1 MPELRQNIATK
12 EWVIIASERA
22 KRPNSYSEPRDRP
35 LTEERASHSSS
46 CPFCPGNEEL
56 DLEVECFPRTGAW
69 QTRVVKNKYPALIG
83 EGLPVR
89 IVDGVHRRIDGVGYH
104 EIVVMHPDHNTTL
117 GLMSAAHIQTSLEM
131 MQRRGLEIARD
142 QRIEQIV
149 MFKNHGER
157 AGASLVHPHC
167 QIVGLPVVP
176 ASIRSR
182 LLEARRYFDDTG
194 MCVFGV
200 MLEDEL
206 ARGERLVTVSDHFV
220 AFSLYAAASPF
231 HMWIIPRQARSSF
244 LEATPEELADLG
256 AVLRDVLYRIYSGLR
271 DPDYNLIIRSA
282 PVKDHGN
289 SYFRWYI
296 SLIPRLSRMA
306 GFELG
311 SGMHINPTL
320 PEGCASFLRDLDV

>member
-1 MPELRQNIATK
+1 
-12 EWVIIASERA
+12 
-22 KRPNSYSEPRDRP
+22 
-35 LTEERASHSSS
+35 
-46 CPFCPGNEEL
+46 
-56 DLEVECFPRTGAW
+56 
-69 QTRVVKNKYPALIG
+69 
-83 EGLPVR
+83 
-89 IVDGVHRRIDGVGYH
+89 
-104 EIVVMHPDHNTTL
+104 
-117 GLMSAAHIQTSLEM
+117 
-131 MQRRGLEIARD
+131 MQRRGWEIARD
-142 QRIEQIV
+142 QRIEQII

-194 MCVFGV
+194 MCVFSV

-206 ARGERLVTVSDHFV
+206 IRGDRLVTVSDHFV

-231 HMWIIPRQARSSF
+231 HMWIVPRQARSTF
-244 LEATPEELADLG
+244 LEATSEELADLG
-256 AVLRDVLYRIYSGLR
+256 AVLRDVLHRIYVGLR

-320 PEGCASFLRDLDV
+320 PEGCASFLRNLDV